1 MINFPSNAPVTYLG
15 VVNKEGNNCFIGYG
29 AGESDVRW
37 GMKVRTSSEEF
48 KTIKMWKIPAPA
60 HPFAVT
66 YHRANLNS
74 LMKNIESS
82 KGEEIK
88 YD

>member
-15 VVNKEGNNCFIGYG
+15 VVSYEDDNCFIGYG
-29 AGESDVRW
+29 AGESDVKW
-37 GMKVRTSSEEF
+37 GMADRTSSEEF
-48 KTIKMWKIPAPA
+48 KTLKMWKIPAPA

-74 LMKNIESS
+74 VMKNIESS
-82 KGEEIK
+82 KGEEIL
-88 YD
+88 DD

>member
-15 VVNKEGNNCFIGYG
+15 VVNKEGNNCFMGYG
-29 AGESDVRW
+29 AGESDVRC

-82 KGEEIK
+82 KGEEIL
-88 YD
+88 DD

>member
-1 MINFPSNAPVTYLG
+1 LINFPSNAPVTYLG

>member
-15 VVNKEGNNCFIGYG
+15 VVNKEGNNCIIGNG
-29 AGESDVRW
+29 AIKGDVSV
-37 GMKVRTSSEEF
+37 GLKDRTSSEEF
-48 KTIKMWKIPAPA
+48 KTLKMWKIPAPA

-74 LMKNIESS
+74 LIKNIESS
-82 KGEEIK
+82 KGEEIL

>member
-74 LMKNIESS
+74 LIKNIESS
-82 KGEEIK
+82 KGEEIL